1 MDVLDAELAGKLRI
15 FRMTTPATS
24 VLAAFSAGIK
34 LTMRVKTYLLVAWI
48 ASLVLSLI
56 PAVSI
61 YQSVEASLGASQSG
75 ENMLKGYDDTW
86 YRTFAQGAHGLDAT
100 FTPSVAGVGP
110 VLDGLETLI
119 GSNGFSRVRP
129 SLFGFGALYFL
140 VWVFFSGGFIA
151 SFARKPE
158 DEPDFLRQ
166 AAANFPRLLV
176 LGVLSLALYWL
187 LFAKLAPVVYGWTR
201 SMVAISLND
210 KTHFQA
216 ILGAAALTW
225 AIAAILHLILDYS
238 KILTVVLRASSPLLL
253 PVRATRLVFRNF
265 PKTLGLYALLGLTWL
280 IPIVLYEMVAPGVGQ
295 SSGPAIIAAF
305 AAGQVLIL
313 LRVWIRCLFYGA
325 QTSLYLALT
334 GRE

>member
-15 FRMTTPATS
+15 FRMTTPPIS
-24 VLAAFSAGIK
+24 VLAAFSAGTRHT
-34 LTMRVKTYLLVAWI
+34 LRVKTYVLVAWI
-48 ASLVLSLI
+48 ASLLLSLI

-61 YQSVEASLGASQSG
+61 YQSVETSLGASQSG

-86 YRTFAQGAHGLDAT
+86 YRSFAQGAHGLDAT

-119 GSNGFSRVRP
+119 GSRGFSRLPP

-140 VWVFFSGGFIA
+140 IWVFFSGGFIA
-151 SFARKPE
+151 SFAQKPG
-158 DEPDFLRQ
+158 DKPDFLRQ
-166 AAANFPRLLV
+166 AAANFPRLFV
-176 LGVLSLALYWL
+176 LGLLSLALYWL
-187 LFAKLAPVVYGWTR
+187 LLSELAPAVRRWSEST
-201 SMVAISLND
+201 VATNLND
-210 KTHFQA
+210 KTHFQS
-216 ILGAAALTW
+216 ILAAAALIW

-238 KILTVVLRASSPLLL
+238 KILTVMLRGSSPLLM

-265 PKTLGLYALLGLTWL
+265 PKTLGLHALLGLTWL
-280 IPIVLYEMVAPGVGQ
+280 IPIVLYEMMAPGVGQ

-305 AAGQVLIL
+305 AAGQILIL
-313 LRVWIRCLFYGA
+313 LRVWIRCLSYGA

-334 GRE
+334 GGE